1 MKKYWNI
8 SVAVFV
14 TTILLQVL
22 PAIAAEEKIHTT
34 SDTLLA
40 RIQVEDFINDYYWEL
55 ATIGEGDL
63 SLFWAEDAVFDVNGA
78 VYEGL
83 KAINDVY
90 SLGLG
95 PGGRLVFQT
104 NIPRIKI
111 DGEKAVVDLI
121 YTGFLNTDSAE
132 APKPYEQGHDHMEL
146 RDAGSGWEISS
157 RTLRT
162 FSLDQS
168 YAE

>member
-1 MKKYWNI
+1 MTGNNNFKAAFFLLI
-8 SVAVFV
+8 SVLVGTSAV
-14 TTILLQVL
+14 
-22 PAIAAEEKIHTT
+22 AAEEKVMTT
-34 SDTLLA
+34 SETLLS

-63 SLFWAEDAVFDVNGA
+63 SLFWTEDAVFDVNGQ
-78 VYEGL
+78 VYSGL
-83 KAINDVY
+83 QAIEEVY

-104 NIPRIKI
+104 NIPRIQI
-111 DGEKAVVDLI
+111 DGDTAIINLI
-121 YTGFLNTDSAE
+121 YTGFLNTDPAE

-146 RDAGSGWEISS
+146 RNSNGDWKITN